1 MASDLLGGQFLSKV
15 HLVNPQVHESNGE
28 LPLPPTSFCDR
39 HGLVYSVGYIV
50 QGEFFAS
57 DSD

>member
-15 HLVNPQVHESNGE
+15 RLVNPQVHESNGE
-28 LPLPPTSFCDR
+28 LPLPPSFCDR
-39 HGLVYSVGYIV
+39 HCGLVYSVGYIV